1 MKYATTTRKGRRF
14 VLVPEQEFKE
24 LTGEFVAL
32 PPRDADGTR
41 DALSFARA
49 SIANTI
55 ISQRKALGLS
65 QAQLARQAKVPV
77 ETLNRIE
84 RATRTAD
91 QATIEKIDRALRR
104 SGKTRAR
111 TG

>member
-1 MKYATTTRKGRRF
+1 MKYATTTRNGQRF
-14 VLVPEQEFKE
+14 VLVPEKVFKQM
-24 LTGEFVAL
+24 TGEFVTL
-32 PPRDADGTR
+32 PSRNSDGTR

-55 ISQRKALGLS
+55 IAERKTLGWS
-65 QAQLARQAKVPV
+65 QAELARQAKVHA

-104 SGKTRAR
+104 GAKATAKSA
-111 TG
+111 